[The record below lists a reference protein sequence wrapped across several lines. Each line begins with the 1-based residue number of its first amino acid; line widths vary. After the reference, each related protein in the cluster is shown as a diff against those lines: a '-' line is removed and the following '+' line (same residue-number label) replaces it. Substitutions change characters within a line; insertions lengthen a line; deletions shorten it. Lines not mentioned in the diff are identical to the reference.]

1 MEENENKTELT
12 ELSEEEKLETK
23 NEVKN
28 ELKNV
33 FAWKWLIACGV
44 LFVILIILAILVAVL
59 RTGEVWPDVSSI
71 VETTK

>member
-12 ELSEEEKLETK
+12 EISEEEKI
-23 NEVKN
+23 EVKN
-28 ELKNV
+28 EIKNA

-71 VETTK
+71 AETTK